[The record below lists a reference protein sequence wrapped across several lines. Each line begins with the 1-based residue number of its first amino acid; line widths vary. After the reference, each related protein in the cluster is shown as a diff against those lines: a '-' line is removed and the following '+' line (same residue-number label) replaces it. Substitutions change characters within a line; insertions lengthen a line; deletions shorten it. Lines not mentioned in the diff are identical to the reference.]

1 MKNQK
6 LLIMLAVSLIF
17 FGGCEISNSDKNS
30 SNLNNHVDSTVE
42 NSGDDDKVSIIA
54 DIMENGD
61 YQYVDIKVDSFSV
74 MKEKIEGLNTE
85 PFKFIPDKY
94 EVSDEGEILCD
105 YSFVAVNLSL
115 NSDTDTKVCLSGFRL
130 ETEANSVECYYNSKP
145 IEVGNAK
152 TSGYTNVIANIENNV
167 TIGFF
172 VDDEFLKSSSFTLIP
187 MAVDTGDEP
196 FKINIKNQQ

>member
-1 MKNQK
+1 MRKQTI
-6 LLIMLAVSLIF
+6 LIVLAASLIF
-17 FGGCEISNSDKNS
+17 LNGCETLNSEENS
-30 SNLNNHVDSTVE
+30 STTNNSFNETIE
-42 NSGDDDKVSIIA
+42 NGSDGKTSIIA
-54 DIMENGD
+54 SIMENGD
-61 YQYVDIKVDSFSV
+61 YQYVDIKVDSVSV

-94 EVSDEGEILCD
+94 EVSDDGEILCD

-115 NSDTDTKVCLSGFRL
+115 NSDTDTEVCLSGFRL
-130 ETEANSVECYYNSKP
+130 ETDANSVECYYNSNP

-152 TSGYTNVIANIENNV
+152 TSGYTNVIANIENKV

-187 MAVDTGDEP
+187 LAVDTGDEP
-196 FKINIKNQQ
+196 IKINIKNQQ